1 MIHSE
6 CAFFFLLLLLIT
18 WTHVRSLSLCVCV
31 SYVCACVH
39 SPYSN
44 IYIYIYVTSKQ
55 FSFVVLLWK
64 DSIEFFKSIYFL
76 NFALMIATF
85 VLDALLPRPRKVKH
99 QKQQRVLEPASNDN
113 GKANGVSEKKAQ

>member
-6 CAFFFLLLLLIT
+6 CAFFLLLLLLIT

-31 SYVCACVH
+31 VCVCVCPF
-39 SPYSN
+39 S
-44 IYIYIYVTSKQ
+44 IFEYIYIYVTSKQ